1 MIRLI
6 FAVIGFLIFYIG
18 FLPVYALM
26 FIVRHFDEKKSLELS
41 SAVVR
46 GFLRAEL
53 FICGTKLVKEGLE
66 NIPADVPVLF
76 VGNHRSDFDILVTA
90 SCMKRPAGYVAK
102 STMAGIPIMAGWM
115 KLIGCIFID
124 RNNTREG
131 LKAIIAAIDQ
141 IKGGTSVFIFP
152 EGTRN
157 RNEDK
162 DIPMEFKEGSL
173 KIAQKAKCLIVPV
186 VLKDTERIFEAQKP
200 LISAETVRVRF
211 LKPIYTEDI
220 PAEHRK
226 TAAAYVRGLIEEELA
241 AMNSEEHESE
251 TVRKS

>member
-1 MIRLI
+1 MIRLV

-18 FLPVYALM
+18 FLPVYAVM
-26 FIVRHFDEKKSLELS
+26 FIVRHFDKDRSIRMS

-53 FICGTKLVKEGLE
+53 FICGTRVIREGVE
-66 NIPADVPVLF
+66 NIPEDAPVLF

-102 STMAGIPIMAGWM
+102 SSMAGIPIMAGWM
-115 KLIGCIFID
+115 KLIGCIFIN
-124 RNNTREG
+124 RENTREG

-141 IKGGTSVFIFP
+141 IKSGTSVFIFP

-173 KIAQKAKCLIVPV
+173 KIAQKAKCAIVPV
-186 VLKDTERIFEAQKP
+186 VLKDTERIFENQKP
-200 LISAETVRVRF
+200 LISAETVRVKV
-211 LKPIYTEDI
+211 LKPFYTEDI
-220 PAEHRK
+220 PEEYK
-226 TAAAYVRGLIEEELA
+226 KIPGAYVRKLIEDELKR
-241 AMNSEEHESE
+241 MKE
-251 TVRKS
+251 